1 MKKTDLRVLRSR
13 KMILD
18 AFVSL
23 IAEKDYDKITVQEIA
38 DRAMVNRATFYAHF
52 KDKTDL
58 YDATFQA
65 AIASF
70 FGDFPPNYVL
80 IENKIDVKQIE
91 LLFTSIYET
100 IHKNKKFFLTIMKTS
115 GIDPLHNAVVEKIM
129 TEYPGILQQIRITA
143 DPIEVPLELIIE
155 YILSIF
161 IGTIR
166 WWVRSDSSMPPSELA
181 KLTIKLVRNGHFKI
195 MGIEIIDVE

>member
-1 MKKTDLRVLRSR
+1 MKKTDLRVLRSK

-38 DRAMVNRATFYAHF
+38 DLAMVNRATFYAHF
-52 KDKTDL
+52 KDKSDL

-65 AIASF
+65 AIASV
-70 FGDFPPNYVL
+70 FGDLPPNYVS
-80 IENKIDVKQIE
+80 IDNKIDVKQIE

-100 IHKNKKFFLTIMKTS
+100 IHKNRKFFLAIMKIS
-115 GIDPLHNAVVEKIM
+115 GIDPLHNALVEKIM
-129 TEYPGILQQIRITA
+129 NEHPGISQQIRITA
-143 DPIEVPLELIIE
+143 DPVEVPLELIIE

-166 WWVRSDSSMPPSELA
+166 WWVRSDSTMPPNELA

-195 MGIEIIDVE
+195 MGIEIIDTE